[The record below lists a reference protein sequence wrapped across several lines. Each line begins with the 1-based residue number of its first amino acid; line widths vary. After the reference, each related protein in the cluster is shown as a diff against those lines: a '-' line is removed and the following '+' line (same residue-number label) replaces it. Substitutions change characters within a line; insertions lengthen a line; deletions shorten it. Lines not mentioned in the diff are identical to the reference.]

1 MRMNRIIL
9 ASHGSLSAGMLDTV
23 QMIMGD
29 LPNICAVATTR
40 DETETIV
47 QKTSRL
53 LDSFPP
59 EDTVYILTDVLN
71 GSVNNDMLSLVAKYP
86 DITVICGMNACL
98 VLSIAD
104 AEEPLTAGELE
115 EILSQARGQL
125 MDCTKQLREAMNN
138 HTDEED
144 DL

>member
-9 ASHGSLSAGMLDTV
+9 ASHGSLSAGMLDTA
-23 QMIMGD
+23 QMIMGG
-29 LPNICAVATTR
+29 LPNVCAVATTR
-40 DETETIV
+40 DETESIV
-47 QKTSRL
+47 QRTSRL

-71 GSVNNDMLSLVAKYP
+71 GSVNNDMLSLVGKYP

-104 AEEPLTAGELE
+104 AEEPLTREELN
-115 EILSQARGQL
+115 EILGQAQGQL
-125 MDCTKQLREAMNN
+125 RDCTQQLRDALNN
-138 HTDEED
+138 QTDEED

>member
-104 AEEPLTAGELE
+104 AEAPLTAGELE
-115 EILSQARGQL
+115 EIVSQARGQL

-138 HTDEED
+138 NTDEED

>member
-9 ASHGSLSAGMLDTV
+9 ASHGSLSAGMLDTA

-29 LPNICAVATTR
+29 LPNVCAVATTR
-40 DETETIV
+40 DETESIV
-47 QKTSRL
+47 QRTSRL

-59 EDTVYILTDVLN
+59 EDTVYILTDMLN

-86 DITVICGMNACL
+86 EITVICGMNACL

-104 AEEPLTAGELE
+104 AEEPLTAEELE
-115 EILSQARGQL
+115 EILGQARGQL
-125 MDCTKQLREAMNN
+125 MDCTRQLREAMNN
-138 HTDEED
+138 NTDEED

>member
-9 ASHGSLSAGMLDTV
+9 ASHGSLSAGMLDTA

-29 LPNICAVATTR
+29 LPNVCAVATTR
-40 DETETIV
+40 DETESIV
-47 QKTSRL
+47 QRTSRL

-71 GSVNNDMLSLVAKYP
+71 GSVNNDMLSLVGKYQ
-86 DITVICGMNACL
+86 DITVIFCMNACL
-98 VLSIAD
+98 VLRIAD
-104 AEEPLTAGELE
+104 AEEPLTREELN
-115 EILSQARGQL
+115 EILGQAQGQL

-138 HTDEED
+138 KNDEED

>member
-1 MRMNRIIL
+1 MNRIIL

-104 AEEPLTAGELE
+104 AEAPLTAGELE
-115 EILSQARGQL
+115 EILGQARGQL

-138 HTDEED
+138 NTDEED

>member
-1 MRMNRIIL
+1 MCMNRIIL
-9 ASHGSLSAGMLDTV
+9 ASHGSLSAGMLDTA
-23 QMIMGD
+23 QMVMGD
-29 LPNICAVATTR
+29 LPNAYAVSTTR
-40 DETETIV
+40 DETENIV

-59 EDTVYILTDVLN
+59 EDTVYILTDMLN

-86 DITVICGMNACL
+86 DITVLCGMNACL

-104 AEEPLTAGELE
+104 AEGPLTREELD
-115 EILSQARGQL
+115 EILGLAQGQL
-125 MDCTKQLREAMNN
+125 MDCTRQLREAMNN
-138 HTDEED
+138 NMDEED

>member
-29 LPNICAVATTR
+29 LPNVCAVATTR

-104 AEEPLTAGELE
+104 AAEPLAAGELE
-115 EILSQARGQL
+115 EILSLAQGQL
-125 MDCTKQLREAMNN
+125 MDCTRQLREAMNN

>member
-9 ASHGSLSAGMLDTV
+9 ASHGSLSAGMLDTA

-29 LPNICAVATTR
+29 LPNVCAVATTR
-40 DETETIV
+40 DETETII

-59 EDTVYILTDVLN
+59 EDAVYILTDVLN

-104 AEEPLTAGELE
+104 AEEPLTAEELD
-115 EILSQARGQL
+115 EILGQARGQL
-125 MDCTKQLREAMNN
+125 MDCTKRLREAMNN
-138 HTDEED
+138 NKEED

>member
-9 ASHGSLSAGMLDTV
+9 ASHGSLSAGMLDTA
-23 QMIMGD
+23 QMVMGD
-29 LPNICAVATTR
+29 LPNAYAVSTTR
-40 DETETIV
+40 DETENIV

-59 EDTVYILTDVLN
+59 DDTVYILTDMLN

-104 AEEPLTAGELE
+104 AEGPLTREELD
-115 EILSQARGQL
+115 EILGLAQGQL
-125 MDCTKQLREAMNN
+125 MDCTRQLREAMNN
-138 HTDEED
+138 NMDEED

>member
-104 AEEPLTAGELE
+104 AEAPLTAGELE
-115 EILSQARGQL
+115 EVLSQARGQL

-138 HTDEED
+138 NTDEED

>member
-1 MRMNRIIL
+1 MNRIIL
-9 ASHGSLSAGMLDTV
+9 ASHGGLSAGMLDTV
-23 QMIMGD
+23 QMVVGE
-29 LPNICAVATTR
+29 LHNAYAVATTR
-40 DETETIV
+40 DETENIV

-59 EDTVYILTDVLN
+59 EDTVYILTDMLN

-104 AEEPLTAGELE
+104 AEEALTAEELE
-115 EILSQARGQL
+115 EILDQAKGQL

>member
-29 LPNICAVATTR
+29 LPNVSAVATTR

-59 EDTVYILTDVLN
+59 EDAVYILTDVLN
-71 GSVNNDMLSLVAKYP
+71 GSVNNDMLSLVARYP

-104 AEEPLTAGELE
+104 AEEPLSREELD
-115 EILSQARGQL
+115 EILGQARGQL
-125 MDCTKQLREAMNN
+125 TDCTRQLREAMNHSN
-138 HTDEED
+138 EEED

>member
-1 MRMNRIIL
+1 MNRIIL
-9 ASHGSLSAGMLDTV
+9 ASHGGLSAGMLDNV
-23 QMIMGD
+23 QMVVGE
-29 LPNICAVATTR
+29 LTNAYAVATTR
-40 DETETIV
+40 EETENIV

-59 EDTVYILTDVLN
+59 EDTVYILTDMLN

-104 AEEPLTAGELE
+104 AEEPLTAEELE
-115 EILSQARGQL
+115 EILGQAKGQL

>member
-1 MRMNRIIL
+1 MHMNRIIL

-104 AEEPLTAGELE
+104 AEAPLTARELE

-138 HTDEED
+138 NTDEED

>member
-23 QMIMGD
+23 QMVMGD
-29 LPNICAVATTR
+29 LPNVCAVATTR
-40 DETETIV
+40 DETENIV

-53 LDSFPP
+53 LDSFPL
-59 EDTVYILTDVLN
+59 EDTVYILTDILN

-86 DITVICGMNACL
+86 EITVICGMNACL

-104 AEEPLTAGELE
+104 AEEPLTAEELE
-115 EILSQARGQL
+115 EILGQARGQL
-125 MDCTKQLREAMNN
+125 MDCTRQLREAMNN
-138 HTDEED
+138 NTDEED

>member
-1 MRMNRIIL
+1 MNRIIL
-9 ASHGSLSAGMLDTV
+9 ASHGSLSAGMLDTA

-29 LPNICAVATTR
+29 LPNVCAVATTR
-40 DETETIV
+40 DETETII

-59 EDTVYILTDVLN
+59 EDAVYILTDVLN

-104 AEEPLTAGELE
+104 AEEPLTAEELD
-115 EILSQARGQL
+115 EILGQARGQL
-125 MDCTKQLREAMNN
+125 MDCTKRLREAMNN
-138 HTDEED
+138 NKEED

>member
-104 AEEPLTAGELE
+104 AEAPLTAGELE

-138 HTDEED
+138 NTDEED

>member
-1 MRMNRIIL
+1 MNRIIL
-9 ASHGSLSAGMLDTV
+9 ASHGSLSAGMLDTA

-29 LPNICAVATTR
+29 LPNVCAVATTR

-59 EDTVYILTDVLN
+59 EDAVYILTDVLN

-104 AEEPLTAGELE
+104 AEEPLTAEELD
-115 EILSQARGQL
+115 EILGQARGQL
-125 MDCTKQLREAMNN
+125 MDCTKRLREAMNN
-138 HTDEED
+138 NKEED

>member
-23 QMIMGD
+23 QMVMGD
-29 LPNICAVATTR
+29 LPNVCAVATTR
-40 DETETIV
+40 DETENIV
-47 QKTSRL
+47 QKASRL

-59 EDTVYILTDVLN
+59 EDTVYILTDMLN

-86 DITVICGMNACL
+86 EITVICGMNACL

-104 AEEPLTAGELE
+104 AEEPLTAEELE
-115 EILSQARGQL
+115 EILGQARGQL
-125 MDCTKQLREAMNN
+125 MDCTRQLREAMNN
-138 HTDEED
+138 NTDEED

>member
-9 ASHGSLSAGMLDTV
+9 ASHGSLSAGMLDTA

-29 LPNICAVATTR
+29 LPNVCAVATTR

-59 EDTVYILTDVLN
+59 EDAVYILTDVLN

-104 AEEPLTAGELE
+104 AEEPLTAEELD
-115 EILSQARGQL
+115 EILGQARGQL
-125 MDCTKQLREAMNN
+125 MDCTKRLREAMNN
-138 HTDEED
+138 NKEED